1 MTSFFITNICEVVF
15 LVFFLMV
22 YGCVFV
28 VFSSINFVLR
38 LSSILRSQ
46 LCFEF
51 VHILVFSFYV
61 MLKIDDRFRYFG
73 AWTWSKVYQLFWCN
87 IVFSISICMLCWY
100 FLGVIHGWVNC
111 QPIKNKA
118 TLMYVLNINNI
129 TKDVG
134 CMFWVELIQILWCG
148 R

>member
-15 LVFFLMV
+15 LIFF
-22 YGCVFV
+22 YGLWLCVCCF
-28 VFSSINFVLR
+28 FQHQFCFG

-61 MLKIDDRFRYFG
+61 MLKIDDRFRYLGHELDPRSINCFDILCFQFLFVRRVDFFC
-73 AWTWSKVYQLFWCN
+73 WSSMAKLIGN
-87 IVFSISICMLCWY
+87 
-100 FLGVIHGWVNC
+100 
-111 QPIKNKA
+111 PTKNRA
-118 TLMYVLNINNI
+118 TLMYVFNISNI

-134 CMFWVELIQILWCG
+134 CMF
-148 R
+148 